1 MLTVFWNKIK
11 NIKIPSV
18 VFLTL
23 MLIYW
28 ETVLRVVTCDVF
40 WNKGLI
46 FMSLFAITFAVL
58 LDGIY
63 HLPIKRHFAVLNV
76 FVVLTFLL
84 YGVQIV
90 YCRFF
95 NKFLIIYS
103 LISDGVGQLLSGG
116 TSTGVLSAIIKAV
129 PFIALLT
136 LPMIAYVLFFKY
148 TTVKTSKYIKYKL
161 NYSILCGV
169 TYVVAN
175 VVLITVISFLPSSS
189 SIQNGMFD
197 ITNSVA
203 EFGLL
208 RSEVLDIKYNLLG
221 VKQKFELETTESLK
235 GSDEGYGAN
244 VVGIDFA
251 KLTKSERNK
260 TLLLMNKYFEN
271 KTPTYKNKYTGMYAG
286 YNLVM
291 VVAEGFSPYAID
303 ENLTPTLYK
312 MQQDG
317 FDFTNFYT
325 PIWGVSTT
333 DGEYTASTGL
343 VPKSGVWSFL
353 ESSDNY
359 MPYCMG
365 NAFKNA
371 GYNSNYAYHNNNYKY
386 YRRDLTH
393 VNMGYDYKGLGNG
406 VEEYV
411 ENLWPQSDLEM
422 VLGSLNDYINSD
434 EPFCV
439 HYMTVSGH
447 LDYEQGANAMVDK
460 NWDLVKNLNCS
471 DTLKAYYACNIE
483 LDRAM
488 EALLSKL
495 NEKGIAD
502 KTVIALT
509 PDHYPYGLEQDSGD
523 VYSVWNEIL
532 GHEVDTEFE
541 LYESCFLL
549 YCQGTK
555 KAPTV
560 DKYCFS
566 ADIVP
571 TLLNLFGFEY
581 DSRLL
586 VGRDILSNSEGL
598 VIFSDGSFITDYG
611 KYNVQTDEFTSF
623 ENTFATEEE
632 MDSYVENMISHVSNT
647 MKLSAKILETDYYG
661 YVFGK

>member
-1 MLTVFWNKIK
+1 MLNKFFEK
-11 NIKIPSV
+11 VKRMRIPSV
-18 VFLTL
+18 LFLSI
-23 MLIYW
+23 MLLYW
-28 ETVLRVVTCDVF
+28 EVVLRTVTYDVF
-40 WNKGLI
+40 WDTGLI
-46 FMSLFAITFAVL
+46 FMALFAVSFAIL

-63 HLPIKRHFAVLNV
+63 NLPIKHSLGVLNV
-76 FVVLTFLL
+76 CVALTFLL

-95 NKFLIIYS
+95 NKFLIVYS
-103 LISDGVGQLLSGG
+103 LTSNGLGQLLSGG
-116 TSTGVLSAIIKAV
+116 TSTGIIAAIVKAI
-129 PFIALLT
+129 PFIILLI
-136 LPMIAYVLFFKY
+136 LPMVAYVLFFKHFA
-148 TTVKTSKYIKYKL
+148 VKTSNYYKTKIHH
-161 NYSILCGV
+161 SILCGI
-169 TYVVAN
+169 TYIAAN
-175 VVLITVISFLPSSS
+175 VILIAIISVLPSASQ
-189 SIQNGMFD
+189 IQNGVFD
-197 ITNSVA
+197 LTNSVA

-208 RSEVLDIKYNLLG
+208 RSEVLDIKYNLFG
-221 VKQKFELETTESLK
+221 VEQNFELDETKKLFGE
-235 GSDEGYGAN
+235 DEGYGAN
-244 VVGIDFA
+244 IENIDFA
-251 KLTKSERNK
+251 SLSKHERSK
-260 TLLLMNKYFEN
+260 TLLLMNRYFEN

-303 ENLTPTLYK
+303 EKLTPTLYK

-365 NAFKNA
+365 NAFKKA
-371 GYNSNYAYHNNNYKY
+371 GYNSNYAYHNNNYKF
-386 YRRDLTH
+386 YRRDLSH
-393 VNMGYDYKGLGNG
+393 PNMGYEYKGLGNG

-422 VLGSLNDYINSD
+422 VAGSLNDYINSD

-447 LDYEQGANAMVDK
+447 LEYVKGANAMVDK
-460 NWDLVKNLNCS
+460 NWELVKDLQCS

-488 EALLSKL
+488 ETLL
-495 NEKGIAD
+495 NELNKKGIAD
-502 KTVIALT
+502 KTVIAIT
-509 PDHYPYGLEQDSGD
+509 PDHYPYGLESDTGD
-523 VYSVWNEIL
+523 IYAIWEELL
-532 GHEVDTEFE
+532 GHAVDTEFE
-541 LYESCFLL
+541 LYKSCFLL
-549 YCQGTK
+549 YCQGTEE
-555 KAPTV
+555 APTV

-566 ADIVP
+566 ADILP

-586 VGRDILSNSEGL
+586 VGRDILSNSEGM
-598 VIFSDGSFITDYG
+598 VIFSDRSFITDYG
-611 KYNVQTDEFTSF
+611 RYNAVIDEFEAF
-623 ENTFATEEE
+623 DGMFATQEDEAA
-632 MDSYVENMISHVSNT
+632 YVEDIKSHVDNT
-647 MKLSAKILETDYYG
+647 MKLSAKILERDYYA
-661 YVFGK
+661 YVFDK